1 MMGVHHISWY
11 SAASGLEDEV
21 LIANALSWLVGD
33 SEAVSIEET
42 TSFHGSSVHLVTAV
56 LEQKGPATR
65 SLSRLGSE
73 VLSQIEKEL
82 DSRMDED
89 NVIHIRLDLLDLL
102 AGKIS
107 LTTPGERPTIKG
119 RTKLQ
124 VYPGDNAH
132 DIAIETLAK
141 ARDDSARLGLPE
153 PAISE

>member
-1 MMGVHHISWY
+1 MGVHHISWY
-11 SAASGLEDEV
+11 STASGLEDEV
-21 LIANALSWLVGD
+21 VVADALAWLVGD

-42 TSFHGSSVHLVTAV
+42 TSFHGSAVHLVTAS
-56 LEQKGPATR
+56 LERKGPATR

-73 VLSQIEKEL
+73 VLSQIENEL

-102 AGKIS
+102 AGKVS

-141 ARDDSARLGLPE
+141 ARDDSEHLGLPE
-153 PAISE
+153 SAKGE